1 MTKKL
6 SILDVPKNPYPF
18 ASPLSYPGGKSVLS
32 GLFADIIKS
41 NKNIKTFVE
50 PYAGGVG
57 VGLSLLLNG
66 VVENLVINDADI
78 RVYCFWKALTEHT
91 DELIKEIK
99 TTEVTIE
106 EWRAQK
112 EIYASNFYSV
122 FITGFAFLFLNRT
135 NYSGILTGSPRGG
148 YEQNGKYKIDARFNK
163 AAVIDRIKKIAE
175 FKDHITV
182 TCKDGLNT
190 FADFKDDEAAFIYL
204 DPPYVK
210 HANRL
215 YREYFYEWNHKNL
228 ARTLNVNKSANWI
241 LSYDDDPLIRNLY
254 KDRKQFLYKKQNPCS
269 NKPSTY
275 ELLICSDSTEE
286 TIQAKAGGND
296 SHTKTNRRHA
306 HKSRYVYRK
315 WRSVFL
321 CKCNQQNV

>member
-6 SILDVPKNPYPF
+6 PILDVPKNPYAF
-18 ASPLSYPGGKSVLS
+18 ASPLSYPGGKSSLS

-50 PYAGGVG
+50 PYAGGAG

-78 RVYCFWKALTEHT
+78 RVSCFWNALTEHT
-91 DELIKEIK
+91 DELIKEIE

-106 EWRAQK
+106 EWKRQK
-112 EIYASNFYSV
+112 EIHTSNSYSI
-122 FITGFAFLFLNRT
+122 FAIGFATLFLNRA
-135 NYSGILTGSPRGG
+135 NFSGILTGSPRGG
-148 YEQNGKYKIDARFNK
+148 YEQKGKYKIDARFNK
-163 AAVIDRIKKIAE
+163 PALIDRIKKIAE
-175 FKDHITV
+175 VKERITV
-182 TCKDGLNT
+182 TSKDGLKT
-190 FADFKDDEAAFIYL
+190 FAHFKDDEAAFIYL

-215 YREYFYEWNHKNL
+215 YREFFREHNHVIL
-228 ARTLNVNKSANWI
+228 ARTLNENKSANWI

-254 KDRKQFLYKKQNPCS
+254 KDRKQFLYKKQNPCN

-275 ELLICSDSTEE
+275 ELLICSDSMEE
-286 TIQAKAGGND
+286 TIQAKAGGNG
-296 SHTKTNRRHA
+296 
-306 HKSRYVYRK
+306 
-315 WRSVFL
+315 
-321 CKCNQQNV
+321 